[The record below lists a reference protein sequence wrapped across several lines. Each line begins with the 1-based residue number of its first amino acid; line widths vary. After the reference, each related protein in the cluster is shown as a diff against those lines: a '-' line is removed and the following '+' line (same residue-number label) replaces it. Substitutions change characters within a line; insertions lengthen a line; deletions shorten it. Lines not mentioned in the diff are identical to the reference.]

1 MARVSV
7 GIASLCVLLLL
18 LPSGALGAARA
29 SGVQPVGQV
38 VDHPVGS
45 KDGQRSDA
53 AVADADALDAVPS
66 ETLQSLFNWAI
77 KNSDPEKLADMA
89 RRVRDGERVDVG
101 ALPDARGASRA
112 VPNQSRWTTEELE
125 QKRRD
130 VREVLDALSQQP
142 TEAQYIKLAT
152 GMYTNASLPKE
163 DRILALDELK
173 ELVRAIDN
181 ANDLHALGAL
191 APLVH
196 VALDAPGTEDE
207 DVASA
212 AASTLAVAMSN
223 NAEVQALVHAWRPPA
238 RHVDRFRR
246 NTLRRDEGTYDE
258 CDDEAHEHWG
268 VEDAPSIGKRDP
280 HHFAA
285 DRQGHYGDET
295 VDDPGYRND
304 VEHRDVKTRR
314 LAAAANDD
322 DTHGSIRPGDWPEP
336 RLGVEVRLA
345 RLALDDAVNVERRA
359 RCMFA
364 LGAMLRTSPLS
375 RRAFFSADGAAFIVQ
390 ALADD
395 APSRVRVRALVIA
408 ADVFE
413 NPTVHVTGAN
423 SQTLATG
430 ERHLAIKGVEAFAR
444 LMRRGSRDSR
454 EKASLL
460 FFIFVC
466 VFVRAIRLTSCF
478 VHRRCAR

>member
-7 GIASLCVLLLL
+7 GIASLCLLLLLL
-18 LPSGALGAARA
+18 LPARSVRRA
-29 SGVQPVGQV
+29 PPGCSPSRQV

-45 KDGQRSDA
+45 KDKRSDA

-268 VEDAPSIGKRDP
+268 VEDVPSIGKRDP

-295 VDDPGYRND
+295 VDDPGFRND
-304 VEHRDVKTRR
+304 VEHRDVKTRK
-314 LAAAANDD
+314 
-322 DTHGSIRPGDWPEP
+322 TGG
-336 RLGVEVRLA
+336 GG
-345 RLALDDAVNVERRA
+345 ERRRTRSTRLHPPGGLAGAEA
-359 RCMFA
+359 RGGGPARQARAGRCRERRESGR
-364 LGAMLRTSPLS
+364 GACS
-375 RRAFFSADGAAFIVQ
+375 RWVLCSG
-390 ALADD
+390 
-395 APSRVRVRALVIA
+395 
-408 ADVFE
+408 
-413 NPTVHVTGAN
+413 
-423 SQTLATG
+423 
-430 ERHLAIKGVEAFAR
+430 
-444 LMRRGSRDSR
+444 RRR
-454 EKASLL
+454 
-460 FFIFVC
+460 
-466 VFVRAIRLTSCF
+466 
-478 VHRRCAR
+478 